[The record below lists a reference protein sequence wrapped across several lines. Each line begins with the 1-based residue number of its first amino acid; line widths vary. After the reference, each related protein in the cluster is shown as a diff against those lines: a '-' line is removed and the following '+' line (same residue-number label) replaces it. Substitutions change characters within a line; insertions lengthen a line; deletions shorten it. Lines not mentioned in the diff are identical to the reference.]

1 MDILSI
7 KAVVDFVQR
16 SRIVSVSVKG
26 GKSMA
31 YYGAGTGSNFAL
43 SIVLFILLVIA
54 GVGLWYLLRTLIY
67 TNNL

>member
-1 MDILSI
+1 
-7 KAVVDFVQR
+7 
-16 SRIVSVSVKG
+16 
-26 GKSMA
+26 MA